1 MGGTASEPSLPEN
14 DGQPARRSGPTGPG
28 PVFNNDEPRF
38 ESAAHAKRLCPCR
51 NGASAPYRIDVLSI
65 QAVTMETRREGAAA
79 NNRSRL

>member
-1 MGGTASEPSLPEN
+1 MTAGRLGDPALPVRA
-14 DGQPARRSGPTGPG
+14 PFS
-28 PVFNNDEPRF
+28 NNDEPRF
-38 ESAAHAKRLCPCR
+38 APAAHAKRLCPCR